1 MDESQRHYAK
11 WKKPDTKDDTMN
23 DLLIQNSRKDKTK
36 KKKISGCQNYDFKGT
51 WANPGGE
58 GSNGNILSQ
67 LHRMAGYTTV
77 YIC

>member
-11 WKKPDTKDDTMN
+11 WKKPDTKDATMN

-51 WANPGGE
+51 
-58 GSNGNILSQ
+58 
-67 LHRMAGYTTV
+67 
-77 YIC
+77 